1 MSGRRRS
8 TSEGSPTATGA
19 KRENISGAAASVVL
33 VAVAALAVAVLEALA
48 AFERENVDPGEEARE
63 RIQSTLEEGGA
74 VFLTEA
80 DGGIGVRLKFTR
92 QEVRSIRRME
102 NEGGPVGDDDV

>member
-1 MSGRRRS
+1 M
-8 TSEGSPTATGA
+8 TLTGPQARAARALVLWPREHVA
-19 KRENISGAAASVVL
+19 KKADVELDV
-33 VAVAALAVAVLEALA
+33 LA
-48 AFERENVDPGEEARE
+48 AFEREGVDPGVDAKR
-63 RIQSTLEEGGA
+63 RIQAALEEGGA
-74 VFLTEA
+74 VFLSEA

>member
-1 MSGRRRS
+1 MVGII
-8 TSEGSPTATGA
+8 ELEDATMTLTGPLARAARALVQWPREHVA
-19 KRENISGAAASVVL
+19 KKAGVEVEV
-33 VAVAALAVAVLEALA
+33 LA
-48 AFERENVDPGEEARE
+48 AFEREGINPGDDTRE
-63 RIQSTLEEGGA
+63 RIQAALEDGGA
-74 VFLTEA
+74 VFLFEA

>member
-1 MSGRRRS
+1 MKLIGYQARAARALVQW
-8 TSEGSPTATGA
+8 P
-19 KRENISGAAASVVL
+19 REHVARKASIE
-33 VAVAALAVAVLEALA
+33 LEALA
-48 AFERENVDPGEEARE
+48 TFERENVDPGEEARV
-63 RIQSTLEEGGA
+63 RIQSALEEGGA

>member
-1 MSGRRRS
+1 M
-8 TSEGSPTATGA
+8 TLTGPQARAARALVQWPREHVA
-19 KRENISGAAASVVL
+19 KKAGVGL
-33 VAVAALAVAVLEALA
+33 DTLA
-48 AFERENVDPGEEARE
+48 AFEREGVDPGEAAKK
-63 RIQSTLEEGGA
+63 RIQAALEEGGA
-74 VFLTEA
+74 VFLTED

>member
-1 MSGRRRS
+1 MKL
-8 TSEGSPTATGA
+8 TGYQA
-19 KRENISGAAASVVL
+19 RAARALVQWPREHVARKAAVE
-33 VAVAALAVAVLEALA
+33 LEALA

-80 DGGIGVRLKFTR
+80 EGGIGVRLKFTR